1 MSVPF
6 HLWCQRLLKGICQRH
21 GQVCDCLMCSLQ
33 AFDEILW
40 GRRPRK
46 YPSSVLLKFLFHHSA
61 MLVAKMIMSRAIL
74 WFVVT
79 LKSTYM
85 FWLSQY
91 WAQGNKPWHI
101 RLGSVEQYLAPSL
114 LVGFV
119 VWVLQTRKQR
129 WLSCWSWFF
138 QHWNWVSH
146 PLCFTFFHSLSQM
159 FPFYSNYFQMLSS
172 FCGCTL
178 KVFGVSLPLSHL
190 LTHALSSLKSSWEQP
205 YAKN

>member
-1 MSVPF
+1 MSET
-6 HLWCQRLLKGICQRH
+6 RAD
-21 GQVCDCLMCSLQ
+21 CDCLTCNLQ

-46 YPSSVLLKFLFHHSA
+46 YPSSVLLKSLFHHSA
-61 MLVAKMIMSRAIL
+61 ILVAKMIMSRAIL
-74 WFVVT
+74 WLVLT

-101 RLGSVEQYLAPSL
+101 RLGSGERYLAPSL

-119 VWVLQTRKQR
+119 RCYKHINKDDCPVDHDFSSTET
-129 WLSCWSWFF
+129 
-138 QHWNWVSH
+138 WVSH

-172 FCGCTL
+172 LCGCTL

-190 LTHALSSLKSSWEQP
+190 LTHALSSLKSSREQP
-205 YAKN
+205 YAKKK